1 MAISRDVYKPVVGL
15 VIRLI
20 VLGLVYWILTGLP
33 MIKELT
39 IPRLPISTG
48 ALVSVIIGIIM
59 IAMFL
64 TFKRDFAPRF
74 KEAVPAFPESE
85 TIVKSGVNIIVI
97 TIAYTMFDEA
107 IIPFMKQY
115 SWAYPIFFVLI
126 AIWPLCT
133 FISTLYKSSDKI
145 ADLATGKIAE
155 ASGELVKCD
164 NCGELITSAAVYCPM
179 CSVKLDV
186 QLEEVTAVKCGKC
199 GAENRA
205 DGRFCLACGKPL
217 GVRKSLK
224 APAS

>member
-1 MAISRDVYKPVVGL
+1 MAISRDVYKPVIGL
-15 VIRLI
+15 IIRLI
-20 VLGLVYWILTGLP
+20 ILGIVYWILTGLP

-39 IPRLPISTG
+39 IPRLPISTS

-85 TIVKSGVNIIVI
+85 IIVKSGVNIIVI
-97 TIAYTMFDEA
+97 TIAYTMFGEA
-107 IIPFMKQY
+107 IKPLMKQY

-126 AIWPLCT
+126 AIWPLWT
-133 FISTLYKSSDKI
+133 FIATLYKSSDNI

-155 ASGELVKCD
+155 ASGELVKCG
-164 NCGELITSAAVYCPM
+164 NCGELITSDAIYCPM
-179 CSVKLDV
+179 CSAKMNTII
-186 QLEEVTAVKCGKC
+186 EEVAIIKCGRC
-199 GAENRA
+199 GTENRSG
-205 DGRFCLACGKPL
+205 GRFCLACGKPL

-224 APAS
+224 SPAG